1 MGVKR
6 RASDFA
12 MPAPAIY
19 PEWRID
25 RLVRSPLA
33 CVAGWM
39 VMAGSVN
46 KVILDAGEQ
55 QAEISAQRVN
65 RRQRRAEPPG

>member
-1 MGVKR
+1 
-6 RASDFA
+6 
-12 MPAPAIY
+12 
-19 PEWRID
+19 
-25 RLVRSPLA
+25 
-33 CVAGWM
+33 
-39 VMAGSVN
+39 MAGSVN